1 MGVVHNPL
9 PKSSKSKF
17 ARLFDF
23 VGTLDYTP
31 YLCVP
36 EAIAFRRDFCG
47 GEQNLM
53 RYITQ
58 LAREGGDRVAKI
70 LGTEVLGDENQR
82 NSPMVMVRLPLDLT
96 TDEIQHGG
104 AGRLQEEME
113 RVMSEKYA
121 TFLPLIFHG
130 GHMYVRLSAQVY
142 LTVDDFEK
150 AAQILSE
157 VCKSFNHKAKL

>member
-1 MGVVHNPL
+1 MGVIHNPL

-17 ARLFDF
+17 ARLFDY
-23 VGTLDYTP
+23 VGTMDYTP

-70 LGTEVLGDENQR
+70 LDTEVLGDDDQR
-82 NSPMVMVRLPLDLT
+82 NSPMAMVRLPLDLT
-96 TDEIQHGG
+96 TDEIHDGG
-104 AGRLQEEME
+104 VGRLKEEME
-113 RVMSEKYA
+113 RVMCEKHD

-130 GHMYVRLSAQVY
+130 DHMYVRLSAQVY

-157 VCKSFNHKAKL
+157 VCKSFNHKSNL